1 MSVKRI
7 ATRYAKSLLDLSVEQ
22 NKVERVLEDIQ
33 AFNKVAKLRDFYLMI
48 KSPIIKPDKKKKILE
63 SIFSGKFDELTMAF
77 LNIVLRKGRESNL
90 PEICTEF
97 TEQYKE
103 LKEIT
108 TVKVTS
114 AVPLTEAALEQIKT
128 KLAKSDAT
136 RANIELETEVDKD
149 LIGGFKLEFGDK
161 LYDASVRYQL
171 NLLGKELAGN
181 KYLKN

>member
-1 MSVKRI
+1 MSVNRI
-7 ATRYAKSLLDLSVEQ
+7 ATRYAKSLLELSVEQ
-22 NKVERVLEDIQ
+22 NKVERVLEDIK
-33 AFNKVAKLRDFYLMI
+33 AFKKAAELRDFYLMI
-48 KSPIIKPDKKKKILE
+48 KSPIINPGKKKDIIKA
-63 SIFSGKFDELTMAF
+63 IFSGKFDELTMSF
-77 LNIVLRKGRESNL
+77 LNIVLRKGREANL
-90 PEICTEF
+90 PEIAAEF
-97 TEQYKE
+97 IEQYKE

-128 KLAKSDAT
+128 KLAKSEAT
-136 RANIELETEVDKD
+136 RANIELVTEVDKD

-181 KYLKN
+181 KYLNN